1 MLKLSEHKR
10 FLPADTLAKA
20 DLPLKLATFER
31 SMLGELVII
40 LTPFE
45 EATPSTK
52 DSFQAAGYVLPCIK
66 GLRNTLKAS
75 CLEMKTKPLD
85 FWCQEKTTY
94 PKNCGICI
102 RHSGIIS
109 SSWKSIHVAGKIYT
123 PDRYRLNDSRF
134 EQLMFIKCNLWCL
147 IIIENNLIFIK
158 IVLRKDKSLWRDI
171 SFEKWCKLPHQ
182 WDYWLDVRN

>member
-45 EATPSTK
+45 EATSNTK

-66 GLRNTLKAS
+66 GLRNTLKAILEAP

-94 PKNCGICI
+94 PKNCGICNI
-102 RHSGIIS
+102 
-109 SSWKSIHVAGKIYT
+109 
-123 PDRYRLNDSRF
+123 
-134 EQLMFIKCNLWCL
+134 
-147 IIIENNLIFIK
+147 
-158 IVLRKDKSLWRDI
+158 
-171 SFEKWCKLPHQ
+171 
-182 WDYWLDVRN
+182 